1 MSLDS
6 VMCAKHGWLSH
17 AAMHE
22 SGHATMA
29 VLLGFEF
36 VDVTIHPPQTT
47 LHALGSGKA
56 EVGGVLMPSDNP
68 RDWFADRDEDAL
80 MYALAGSLAERQEW
94 GDIVAGGWERDF
106 ELWRIG
112 TRHTDGMSPEMFRP
126 LMHSAQERAEGLLRE
141 NRSALL
147 RVYKGLAA
155 SVVMDGVNTHAGF
168 SEPLSLDSAQVRMLV
183 EGRDALEEATPRCE
197 ECLVTLELH
206 PTAAAWV
213 CPSCGV
219 TRLA

>member
-1 MSLDS
+1 
-6 VMCAKHGWLSH
+6 MCAKHGWLSH

-36 VDVTIHPPQTT
+36 VHVTIHPPQAT

-94 GDIVAGGWERDF
+94 GDLVTGGWERDF

-112 TRHTDGMSPEMFRP
+112 SGRTDGMSPATFRP
-126 LMHSAQERAEGLLRE
+126 LMHSAQERTEALLRE

-147 RVYKGLAA
+147 RVYKGLVA
-155 SVVMDGVNTHAGF
+155 SVVMDGANTHSGF
-168 SEPLSLDSAQVRMLV
+168 SEPLTLDSAQVRMLV
-183 EGRDALEEATPRCE
+183 EGRDRLEKATPRCE
-197 ECLVTLELH
+197 ECLVPLELR

-213 CPSCGV
+213 CPSCEG